1 MVKKQLEEAEC
12 DLCGTSGE
20 DEGVFTLLISKS
32 GFLQTKGKTIE
43 IDAEACVGQIYLCRD
58 CLKMIDGLLGRLSK
72 SRTISRREVK
82 PRSRQ
87 AADDVKT
94 RRQK

>member
-1 MVKKQLEEAEC
+1 MAEKELQGAEC
-12 DLCGTSGE
+12 DLCGTSVE
-20 DEGVFTLLISKS
+20 DQDIFTLLISES
-32 GFLQTKGKTIE
+32 GSLQTKGKTIK
-43 IDAEACVGQIYLCRD
+43 IDAEALVGQIYICGD

-72 SRTISRREVK
+72 SRTIERREVK